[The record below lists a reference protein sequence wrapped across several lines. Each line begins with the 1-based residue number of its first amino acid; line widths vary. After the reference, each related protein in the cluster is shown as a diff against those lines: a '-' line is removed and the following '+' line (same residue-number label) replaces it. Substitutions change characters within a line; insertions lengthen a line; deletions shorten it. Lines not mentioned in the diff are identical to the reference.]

1 MTFQADGTTAHPN
14 SLLFTNARLVDGS
27 TATPPTGMNVLVE
40 HGRISQVAATPIE
53 APGATVID
61 LGGRTLMPGLIDC
74 HVHVIATTADLG
86 ANALMADSLVA
97 AKSGR
102 IMREMLMRGFTT
114 VRDVGG
120 ADQGLQQAVAEGYL
134 SGPRLVIC
142 GKALSQ
148 TGGHT
153 DYRGAHDE
161 RDDQYQT
168 RRLGSM
174 GRICDGV
181 DTVRRAVRQEIKA
194 GAQFI
199 KVMANGGV
207 SSPSDPIDFLG
218 YSRAELEAIVEEANN
233 AQTYVA
239 AHLYTDQAIRRAL
252 EAGVHS
258 LEHCNLIS
266 AETARLAAERGAFAC
281 PTLVTYEMLKQEGAD
296 YGLQP
301 ASIAKIDDVRLA
313 GLDSLVTM
321 REAGLTMAYGTD
333 LLGAMHRHQSE
344 EFVIRARV
352 LPSHE
357 VIRSATLDAARL
369 LRMEGEI
376 GCIAP
381 GAHADLIVVDGD
393 PLADIALLTGQGRH
407 LPLIVQ
413 AGRLVK
419 DQLRRAL

>member
-1 MTFQADGTTAHPN
+1 MNDSATTD
-14 SLLFTNARLVDGS
+14 SLLLNNARLVDGS
-27 TATPPTGMNVLVE
+27 SPTASAPMHVLIE
-40 HGRISQVAATPIE
+40 DGRIRQVSSEPIT
-53 APGATVID
+53 APGARSID
-61 LGGRTLMPGLIDC
+61 LEGRTLMPGLIDC

-86 ANALMADSLVA
+86 ANALLPDSLVTA
-97 AKSGR
+97 RATP
-102 IMREMLMRGFTT
+102 IMRDMLKRGFTT

-120 ADQGLQQAVAEGYL
+120 ADHGLKTALEEGHFA
-134 SGPRLVIC
+134 GPRLVIC

-148 TGGHT
+148 TGGHN
-153 DYRGAHDE
+153 DYRGFYDE

-174 GRICDGV
+174 GRLCDGV
-181 DTVRRAVRQEIKA
+181 DAVRKAARQEIKG

-207 SSPSDPIDFLG
+207 SSPSDPIDFL
-218 YSRAELEAIVEEANN
+218 SFSQAELEAIVEEASN
-233 AQTYVA
+233 AQTYVS
-239 AHLYTDQAIRRAL
+239 AHLYTDQAIHRAV

-258 LEHCNLIS
+258 LEHCNLITL
-266 AETARLAAERGAFAC
+266 ETARLAAERGAFAC
-281 PTLVTYEMLKQEGAD
+281 PTLVTYEMLKREGAD
-296 YGLQP
+296 YGLKP

-313 GLDSLVTM
+313 GLDSLKIM

-344 EFVIRARV
+344 EFVIRSRV
-352 LPSHE
+352 LPVHE

-381 GAHADLIVVDGD
+381 GAHADLIVVDGN
-393 PLADIALLTGQGRH
+393 PLEDISLLTGQGRH
-407 LPLIVQ
+407 FSLILQGGHVVQ
-413 AGRLVK
+413 DTLQA
-419 DQLRRAL
+419 Q